1 MLKLLICYINRGY
14 FLFKENLE
22 TIALFGG
29 SFDPPHFG
37 HKSVVKEALKVLEID
52 KLIVVP
58 TFLNPFKT
66 ASHFTAKERLSLTKE
81 LLKPFNKVLVDDY
94 EIEELKPTPTAQTLR
109 YFQKKYSVEYLIIG
123 ADNLEHIEKWYE
135 FEWLNSQI
143 TWVVARRKGYEIKS
157 NKLRDVKILE
167 VDVDISSTQ
176 IRNKE
181 SSIDEQK

>member
-1 MLKLLICYINRGY
+1 M
-14 FLFKENLE
+14 FKENLE

-37 HKSVVKEALKVLEID
+37 HKSVVEEALKILDID

-58 TFLNPFKT
+58 TFLNPFKK
-66 ASHFTAKERLSLTKE
+66 SSFFTAKERLNLTKE
-81 LLKPFNKVLVDDY
+81 LFKDFDRVVVDNY
-94 EIEELKPTPTAQTLR
+94 EIEEQRATPTAQTLK
-109 YFQKKYSVEYLIIG
+109 YFQQKYNVEYLIIG
-123 ADNLEHIEKWYE
+123 ADNLEDIEKWHK

-143 TWVVARRKGYEIKS
+143 TWVVATRKGYEIKS

-167 VDVDISSTQ
+167 VEADISSTQ

-181 SSIDEQK
+181 SSIDEQQ

>member
-1 MLKLLICYINRGY
+1 M
-14 FLFKENLE
+14 LFKENLE

-37 HKSVVKEALKVLEID
+37 HKSVVEEALKILDID

-58 TFLNPFKT
+58 TFLNPFKK
-66 ASHFTAKERLSLTKE
+66 SSFFTAKERLNLTKE
-81 LLKPFNKVLVDDY
+81 LFKDFDRVVVDNY
-94 EIEELKPTPTAQTLR
+94 EIEEQRATPTAQTLK
-109 YFQKKYSVEYLIIG
+109 YFQQKYNVEYLIIG
-123 ADNLEHIEKWYE
+123 ADNLEDIEKWHK

-143 TWVVARRKGYEIKS
+143 TWVVATRKGYEIKS

-167 VDVDISSTQ
+167 VEADISSTQ

-181 SSIDEQK
+181 SSIDEQ

>member
-1 MLKLLICYINRGY
+1 M
-14 FLFKENLE
+14 FKENLE

-52 KLIVVP
+52 RLIVVP
-58 TFLNPFKT
+58 TFLNPFKR
-66 ASHFTAKERLSLTKE
+66 ASHFTTGERLQLTKE
-81 LLKPFNKVLVDDY
+81 LFKGFDKVTVDDY
-94 EIEELKPTPTAQTLR
+94 EIEEQKPTPTAQTLK
-109 YFQKKYSVEYLIIG
+109 YFQQKYNVEYLIIG

-135 FEWLNSQI
+135 FEWLNAQI
-143 TWVVARRKGYEIKS
+143 TWVIATRKGYEIKS

-167 VDVDISSTQ
+167 VEVDISSTQ

-181 SSIDEQK
+181 SSIYEQ